1 MPLDTC
7 VITPETYM
15 SSLHILREASS
26 GVIYRARRTHMT
38 EQNQVENQGEAT
50 SPEKKKRKYAIAAKW
65 G

>member
-1 MPLDTC
+1 
-7 VITPETYM
+7 
-15 SSLHILREASS
+15 
-26 GVIYRARRTHMT
+26 MT